1 LKERVTSPG
10 ILARDSAVV
19 MSTVANFNLE
29 QYERMVEAGAFD
41 GRFHQRVEMIQGEI
55 RQMNP
60 IGSWHA
66 QVLGDLTDWSYEVT
80 VRDRVAIRVQN
91 TLRIPALNSAPEPD
105 LLWVRRRNYSR
116 KHPEPADVLLLV
128 EVAES
133 SLEEDRGEKG
143 ELYAQTGIADYW
155 IVNLVDRTIEVY
167 RQPVGGIFQWS
178 HIYRGG
184 DTVTPLAAPDAA
196 LAIDYIWPSE

>member
-1 LKERVTSPG
+1 
-10 ILARDSAVV
+10 

-41 GRFHQRVEMIQGEI
+41 GRLHQRVEMIHGEI

-66 QVLGDLTDWSYEVT
+66 QVFGDLTDWSYGVT
-80 VRDRVAIRVQN
+80 ARDRIAIRVQN
-91 TLRIPALNSAPEPD
+91 TLRIPALNSAPQPD
-105 LLWVRRRNYSR
+105 LLWALRRSYSR
-116 KHPEPADVLLLV
+116 KHPEPADVLLVV

-133 SLEEDRGEKG
+133 SLAEDRGERQ
-143 ELYAQTGIADYW
+143 ELYAQAGSADYW

-167 RQPVGGIFQWS
+167 REPEGPSYRWS
-178 HIYRGG
+178 RVYLSG
-184 DTVTPLAAPDAA
+184 DSVTPLAASDAK
-196 LAIDYIWPSE
+196 LLVDELLPS